1 MTSDTKSDEENGAG
15 SETPEI
21 APGAEAATTQIAP
34 TVKMLAHFTR
44 DLSFENVGAREN
56 TGTGAEQP
64 QISVNVG
71 MDAQSLGENRYQII
85 MKINGTAKVA
95 ENTRFL
101 IELEYGGVFQIDN
114 AQEAHVHP
122 ILFIE
127 CPRQLLPFARRVVA
141 DVTRDGGYPP
151 LMLDN
156 VDFAALYRQKIE
168 QLRAQQAEQ
177 AGSAGNE
184 TLN

>member
-1 MTSDTKSDEENGAG
+1 MTTDTKDNGSESPE
-15 SETPEI
+15 SETPE
-21 APGAEAATTQIAP
+21 ASATEAAVQSAP

-44 DLSFENVGAREN
+44 DLSFENVGAREA
-56 TGTGAEQP
+56 TAAASEPP

-71 MDAQSLGENRYQII
+71 MEAQSLGENRYQIV
-85 MKINGTAKVA
+85 MKVNGTAKA
-95 ENTRFL
+95 GESTRFL
-101 IELEYGGVFQIDN
+101 VELEYAGVFSVED
-114 AQEAHVHP
+114 AAEGHLHP

-156 VDFAALYRQKIE
+156 VDFAALYRQKLE
-168 QLRAQQAEQ
+168 QLRAQQAEENG
-177 AGSAGNE
+177 ASNE